1 MILVTFKRVLRP
13 YNVDNKIFSG
23 DEIEVNAGKDNAR
36 VAGGKR
42 KHADYR

>member
-1 MILVTFKRVLRP
+1 MILVAFRPVLKP

-23 DEIEVNAGKDNAR
+23 DDIEVNACKDNVR